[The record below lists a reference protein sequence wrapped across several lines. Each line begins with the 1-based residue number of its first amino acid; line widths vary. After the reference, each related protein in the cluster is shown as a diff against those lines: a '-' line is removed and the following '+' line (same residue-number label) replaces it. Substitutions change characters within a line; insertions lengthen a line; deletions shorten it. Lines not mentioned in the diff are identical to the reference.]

1 MTARIGGTL
10 AMALLAAGW
19 TAAALPA
26 RAQAVAGQR
35 PAADRARTEPGGVG
49 LLARARG
56 WIERA
61 ARGAHQSRR

>member
-26 RAQAVAGQR
+26 RAQAMAGQR
-35 PAADRARTEPGGVG
+35 PTMRRAQPEPGKVG
-49 LLARARG
+49 LLARARD

-61 ARGAHQSRR
+61 ARGAHQPRR

>member
-19 TAAALPA
+19 TAAALPT
-26 RAQAVAGQR
+26 RAQAMAGPR
-35 PAADRARTEPGGVG
+35 PAARRAPSEPGGAR
-49 LLARARG
+49 LLARARD

-61 ARGAHQSRR
+61 ARGGHQPRR

>member
-10 AMALLAAGW
+10 AMALLAAG
-19 TAAALPA
+19 
-26 RAQAVAGQR
+26 
-35 PAADRARTEPGGVG
+35 RARTEPGGVG